1 MGHLVGKDL
10 YRRLGK
16 KIDGLSARA
25 PWNAQL
31 YAVLKELYSEDD
43 ADVVIRMPYG
53 LSTLDRLEKATGIE
67 RARLERQLA
76 SLCSRGLVIDLVLDG
91 KTWYAPSP
99 MVAVRVSELE
109 RLPIT
114 FPLSPAERPRRSYSW
129 VKC

>member
-1 MGHLVGKDL
+1 MCATDRRRRGKTMGHLVGKDL

-16 KIDGLSARA
+16 KIDGLSTRA

-31 YAVLKELYSEDD
+31 YAVLKELYSEED

-76 SLCSRGLVIDLVLDG
+76 SLCSRGLVLDLVLDG
-91 KTWYAPSP
+91 KAWYAPSP
-99 MVAVRVSELE
+99 MAIGV
-109 RLPIT
+109 
-114 FPLSPAERPRRSYSW
+114 
-129 VKC
+129 C